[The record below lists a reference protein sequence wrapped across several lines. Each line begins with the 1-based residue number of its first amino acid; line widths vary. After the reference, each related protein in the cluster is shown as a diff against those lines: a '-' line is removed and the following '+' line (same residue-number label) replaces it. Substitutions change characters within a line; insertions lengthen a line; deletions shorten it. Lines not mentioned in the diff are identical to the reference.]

1 MKETSSHGGKLECDM
16 TRCHV
21 CKENGP
27 HGPLSLILVFDKTT
41 RSFGLTRLAILLDG
55 EKVDLAHGFGM
66 VHDHGATREFDTMEG
81 A

>member
-1 MKETSSHGGKLECDM
+1 
-16 TRCHV
+16 
-21 CKENGP
+21 
-27 HGPLSLILVFDKTT
+27 VFDKTT